1 MDGRNLNDLLDIYN
15 LANLINSPTRIDK
28 TSETLL
34 DIILTNS
41 KAKVLTSGV
50 IDVQISDHSLVY
62 TILRSSAPRTRSRK
76 IVTRVYKT
84 FKRDEFLTD
93 LQSIPFSVMDIFDD
107 VNDKLF
113 VFESLYMD
121 VVNEHAPLKRVHLR
135 GNQVP
140 FMTKQWRQ
148 EIRYRNRLWKKYLK
162 ERTDEN
168 YCKYK
173 AQRNVCTRLRR
184 KAIKDFFRKKNVE
197 NSSREFWNVYRPFL
211 HSKSKQAN
219 DIFIKENDVVIN
231 QKKDIA
237 EIFNN
242 YFVNIADDLV
252 DKSLQHD
259 YAADFND
266 HPSVQSVINT
276 TKEGI
281 FTLNFSLKCIN
292 ELEIC
297 QILANINTRKS
308 CGHDFL
314 HPRIVKESAA
324 VIAQPLACIFNESI
338 KQCKYPTVWKMGQ
351 VTPSFK
357 KGNELD
363 KTNYRPLT
371 VLPVLNNVFER
382 IIASQMEEFYTE
394 ILPDY
399 TSAYRK
405 QFSCE
410 TALLRLV
417 EDWKSSRDKKEL
429 VAVVS
434 IDLSKA
440 FDTIPHDLLLAKLKA
455 YGMTKECCS
464 FFQSYLRNRM
474 QRVKIGDTFSEW
486 TMVKRGVPQGSVL
499 GPMFYNI
506 FSSDLFHCIPSGK
519 LHSYADDCQIYDSHM
534 EPNELDKLIQNYVTS
549 VNQWFRINGMISNP
563 SKHQA
568 MVLGNKLHHRFSFPI
583 KDSLELFG
591 MTIDQDL
598 NIDKHII
605 NICKEVNDQFNVMK
619 RFSNLVS
626 KHTMLLLYRNFIVP
640 RFNYCADI
648 WHFCG
653 ARNTKKLED
662 LNKRILRFILNEHNL
677 SYSELLETISQVS
690 LYNKRLASML
700 TTCYKCIHYERYPQ
714 YLKQILNRRSGYYS
728 LRGTDI
734 IDLPK
739 VMTTKYGLHSFRYE
753 LKQLNVGTVSQIAAG
768 FKILCENLLSQY
780 LT

>member
-1 MDGRNLNDLLDIYN
+1 M
-15 LANLINSPTRIDK
+15 
-28 TSETLL
+28 
-34 DIILTNS
+34 
-41 KAKVLTSGV
+41 
-50 IDVQISDHSLVY
+50 
-62 TILRSSAPRTRSRK
+62 
-76 IVTRVYKT
+76 
-84 FKRDEFLTD
+84 
-93 LQSIPFSVMDIFDD
+93 
-107 VNDKLF
+107 
-113 VFESLYMD
+113 
-121 VVNEHAPLKRVHLR
+121 
-135 GNQVP
+135 
-140 FMTKQWRQ
+140 
-148 EIRYRNRLWKKYLK
+148 
-162 ERTDEN
+162 
-168 YCKYK
+168 
-173 AQRNVCTRLRR
+173 
-184 KAIKDFFRKKNVE
+184 
-197 NSSREFWNVYRPFL
+197 
-211 HSKSKQAN
+211 
-219 DIFIKENDVVIN
+219 
-231 QKKDIA
+231 
-237 EIFNN
+237 
-242 YFVNIADDLV
+242 
-252 DKSLQHD
+252 
-259 YAADFND
+259 
-266 HPSVQSVINT
+266 
-276 TKEGI
+276 
-281 FTLNFSLKCIN
+281 KCIN
-292 ELEIC
+292 ELDIR

-308 CGHDFL
+308 SGHDFL
-314 HPRIVKESAA
+314 LPRIVKESAR
-324 VIAQPLACIFNESI
+324 VIAEPLACIFTESI
-338 KQCKYPTVWKMGQ
+338 KQCKYPKVWKMGQ

-382 IIASQMEEFYTE
+382 IITSQMEEFYNE
-394 ILPDY
+394 ILSEY

-486 TMVKRGVPQGSVL
+486 TMVRRGVPQGSVL

-534 EPNELDKLIQNYVTS
+534 EPNELDKLIKNYVTS

-568 MVLGNKLHHRFSFPI
+568 VVLGNKLHHRFSFLT

-598 NIDKHII
+598 NFDKHII
-605 NICKEVNDQFNVMK
+605 NICKKVNDQFNVMK

-677 SYSELLETISQVS
+677 SYSELLETTSQVS

-714 YLKQILNRRSGYYS
+714 YLKQILNRRSRYYS

-739 VMTTKYGLHSFRYE
+739 VMTTKYGLHSF
-753 LKQLNVGTVSQIAAG
+753 
-768 FKILCENLLSQY
+768 
-780 LT
+780 